1 MDLHYLRVACL
12 RHAVEFPTHGI
23 NCACMDTHIREV
35 RAKVRIGDIFGD
47 PGEVAAK
54 NAQQRVY
61 YVLSMA
67 GRSL

>member
-1 MDLHYLRVACL
+1 MDLHHLRIACL

-23 NCACMDTHIREV
+23 NCACMDKLIGEIRT
-35 RAKVRIGDIFGD
+35 KVRVAGVYGDRD
-47 PGEVAAK
+47 EVAAK
-54 NAQQRVY
+54 NAQQRVN

>member
-23 NCACMDTHIREV
+23 NCACMDENIREV
-35 RAKVRIGDIFGD
+35 RRKTKVVGIYGD
-47 PGEVAAK
+47 PGGVAAT
-54 NAQQRVY
+54 NAQLRVY

-67 GRSL
+67 GK

>member
-12 RHAVEFPTHGI
+12 RHAVEHPTHGI

-54 NAQQRVY
+54 NAQQRVD

-67 GRSL
+67 GRS